1 MRQLYPTN
9 EAPRYVKGHAVTL
22 ALVAMAGILY
32 GLLSL
37 YLQRLNAQRN
47 AGKEDSKIVG
57 MTEAQ
62 IAELADGSPRFRFT
76 I

>member
-62 IAELADGSPRFRFT
+62 IAELADESPRFRFT